1 MSANELAYNQQFKN
15 QGLGMQ
21 AQNQAFTQEMMK
33 YMTPLQV
40 AQGLKNLSTPTY
52 APTTSVPGA
61 DYLTSMGLT
70 NQGNVAS
77 ANANNAYNNAM
88 MQGLFTLGAGSI
100 ASPKGTF
107 GNLFK
112 FG

>member
-1 MSANELAYNQQFKN
+1 
-15 QGLGMQ
+15 
-21 AQNQAFTQEMMK
+21 MK

-40 AQGLKNLSTPTY
+40 AQGLKGLSTPTY
-52 APTTSVPGA
+52 APTTSVPGT

-100 ASPKGTF
+100 ASPKGTIS
-107 GNLFK
+107 NLFK